1 MQESINYFFLL
12 IGRVKNIRWDLSSKN
27 FILVSKSLIFYNAR
41 NDSTKLNKFL
51 LKLSNQSH
59 IKKTINKIITP
70 WYSIPLIDRWLLGQ
84 IIPPMLFAIS
94 AFTVISL
101 SVGVMFDLI
110 RKVVEYGLPLFL
122 ALKVIFFSLPSFLV
136 LSFPMA
142 VLLSTLLAYGKL
154 SSNSELLALKSLG
167 IKTSRIISPAIA
179 LSIFMTGLTF
189 YFNDNLV
196 PASNKLAEVTLRAG
210 IGSSFSGEQGKDNIM
225 FSRYGSRINSSNKKP
240 TKINTYLTHIFYAS
254 WYENNIMEGVTVL
267 DFSREDFQQILKAKN
282 GKFDKKSSSW
292 IFSDGSIVSIDPSG
306 QTTNIQFKEYTYPF
320 VEGPM
325 ELAKVPKDANEMTL
339 KQAIQAEKIYEK
351 TGNIKE
357 VRRIKVR
364 IQEKFTLPFACLVFG
379 LIGSSLGSK
388 SNLRSSKSQGFG
400 LSVILILIYYVM
412 SFLFS
417 SLGVKGILPPIF
429 AAWLPVLISLGGG
442 IYLLRKSSSF

>member
-1 MQESINYFFLL
+1 
-12 IGRVKNIRWDLSSKN
+12 
-27 FILVSKSLIFYNAR
+27 
-41 NDSTKLNKFL
+41 
-51 LKLSNQSH
+51 LKLSNKSLL
-59 IKKTINKIITP
+59 KSTLNKIISP
-70 WYSIPLIDRWLLGQ
+70 WYYIPLIDRWLLGQ
-84 IIPPMLFAIS
+84 IIPPMVFAIS

-110 RKVVEYGLPLFL
+110 RKIVEYGLPLFL
-122 ALKVIFFSLPSFLV
+122 AFKVLFFSLPSFLV

-196 PASNKLAEVTLRAG
+196 PASNKLAELTLRAG

-267 DFSREDFQQILKAKN
+267 DFSREDFQQILKAKT
-282 GKFDKKSSSW
+282 GRFDKKISSW
-292 IFSDGSIVSIDPSG
+292 IFSEGSIVSIDPSG
-306 QTTNIQFKEYTYPF
+306 QTSNIKFKEYTYPF

-325 ELAKVPKDANEMTL
+325 ELAKVPKDSTEMTL

-351 TGNIKE
+351 TGNLKE

-412 SFLFS
+412 SFIFS
-417 SLGVKGILPPIF
+417 SFGVKGILNPIL
-429 AAWLPVLISLGGG
+429 AAWLPVLISLAGG

>member
-1 MQESINYFFLL
+1 MKLL
-12 IGRVKNIRWDLSSKN
+12 NQ
-27 FILVSKSLIFYNAR
+27 LI
-41 NDSTKLNKFL
+41 
-51 LKLSNQSH
+51 
-59 IKKTINKIITP
+59 IKKTFNKIITP
-70 WYSIPLIDRWLLGQ
+70 WYSIPLIDRWLFGQ
-84 IIPPMLFAIS
+84 ILPPMVFAIS

-110 RKVVEYGLPLFL
+110 RKIVEFGLPLFL
-122 ALKVIFFSLPSFLV
+122 ALKVLFFSLPSFLV

-196 PASNKLAEVTLRAG
+196 PASNKLAETTLRAG
-210 IGSSFSGEQGKDNIM
+210 IGSSFSAEQGKDNIM
-225 FSRYGSRINSSNKKP
+225 FSRYGSRINALNKKP
-240 TKINTYLTHIFYAS
+240 TKTNTYLTHIFYAS

-282 GKFDKKSSSW
+282 GRFDKKSSSW

-351 TGNIKE
+351 TGNLKE

-417 SLGVKGILPPIF
+417 SFGVKGILPPIF

>member
-1 MQESINYFFLL
+1 M
-12 IGRVKNIRWDLSSKN
+12 
-27 FILVSKSLIFYNAR
+27 
-41 NDSTKLNKFL
+41 
-51 LKLSNQSH
+51 KLSNQLV
-59 IKKTINKIITP
+59 IKKTFNKIITP

-84 IIPPMLFAIS
+84 IIPPMIFAIS

-110 RKVVEYGLPLFL
+110 RKIVEFGLPLFL
-122 ALKVIFFSLPSFLV
+122 ALKVLFFSLPSFLV

-196 PASNKLAEVTLRAG
+196 PASNKMAETTLRSG
-210 IGSSFSGEQGKDNIM
+210 IGSSFSGETGKDNIM
-225 FSRYGSRINSSNKKP
+225 FARYGSRINASTNKP
-240 TKINTYLTHIFYAS
+240 TTTNTLLTHIFYAS
-254 WYENNIMEGVTVL
+254 RYENNIMKRVTVL
-267 DFSREDFQQILKAKN
+267 DFAREDFQQILKAKTAR
-282 GKFDKKSSSW
+282 FDKKNSSW
-292 IFSDGSIVSIDPSG
+292 IFSDGSIVSIAPSG

-320 VEGPM
+320 VEGPL
-325 ELAKVPKDANEMTL
+325 ELAKVPRDATEMTL
-339 KQAIQAEKIYEK
+339 RQALKAEKIYKK
-351 TGNIKE
+351 TGNLKE
-357 VRRIKVR
+357 IRRIQVR
-364 IQEKFTLPFACLVFG
+364 IQEKFTLPCACLVFG

-417 SLGVKGILPPIF
+417 SFGVKGLLPPIF
-429 AAWLPVLISLGGG
+429 AAWFPVFISLGGG
-442 IYLLRKSSSF
+442 IYFLRKSSSL

>member
-1 MQESINYFFLL
+1 M
-12 IGRVKNIRWDLSSKN
+12 
-27 FILVSKSLIFYNAR
+27 
-41 NDSTKLNKFL
+41 KLA
-51 LKLSNQSH
+51 NQQV
-59 IKKTINKIITP
+59 IKKAFSKIIAP

-84 IIPPMLFAIS
+84 IIPPMIFAIS

-110 RKVVEYGLPLFL
+110 RKIVEFGLPLFL
-122 ALKVIFFSLPSFLV
+122 ALKVLFFSLPSFLV

-196 PASNKLAEVTLRAG
+196 PRSNKLAETTLRAG
-210 IGSSFSGEQGKDNIM
+210 MGSSFSGETQKYNIM
-225 FSRYGSRINSSNKKP
+225 FARYGSRINASSKKP
-240 TKINTYLTHIFYAS
+240 TKSNTHLTHIFYAS
-254 WYENNIMEGVTVL
+254 LFENNIMNGVTVL
-267 DFSREDFQQILKAKN
+267 DYSREDIQQILKADSA
-282 GKFDKKSSSW
+282 KFDKKNSSW
-292 IFSDGSIVSIDPSG
+292 IFSEGSIVSIDPRG
-306 QTTNIQFKEYTYPF
+306 QTTNIKFKEYTYPF
-320 VEGPM
+320 VEGPL
-325 ELAKVPKDANEMTL
+325 ELAKVPKDSSEMTL
-339 KQAIQAEKIYEK
+339 KQALEAEKIYKK
-351 TGNIKE
+351 TGNLKE
-357 VRRIKVR
+357 IRRIQVR

-412 SFLFS
+412 SFIFS
-417 SLGVKGILPPIF
+417 SFGVKGILNPIL
-429 AAWLPVLISLGGG
+429 AAWLPVLISLAGG

>member
-1 MQESINYFFLL
+1 
-12 IGRVKNIRWDLSSKN
+12 
-27 FILVSKSLIFYNAR
+27 
-41 NDSTKLNKFL
+41 
-51 LKLSNQSH
+51 LKLSNQSL
-59 IKKTINKIITP
+59 IKKIFNKIISP
-70 WYSIPLIDRWLLGQ
+70 WYLLPLIDRWLLGQ
-84 IIPPMLFAIS
+84 IIPPMIFAIS

-110 RKVVEYGLPLFL
+110 RKIVEFGLPLFL
-122 ALKVIFFSLPSFLV
+122 ALKVLFFSLPSFLV

-196 PASNKLAEVTLRAG
+196 PSSNKLAETTLRAG
-210 IGSSFSGEQGKDNIM
+210 IGSSFSGEEGKDNIM
-225 FSRYGSRINSSNKKP
+225 FSRYGSRINASNKKP
-240 TKINTYLTHIFYAS
+240 TKINTFLTHIFYAS

-292 IFSDGSIVSIDPSG
+292 IFSEGSIVSIDPSG

-339 KQAIQAEKIYEK
+339 KQAMQAEKIYEK
-351 TGNIKE
+351 TGNLKE

-364 IQEKFTLPFACLVFG
+364 IQEKFTLPCACLVFG
-379 LIGSSLGSK
+379 LIGSILGSK
-388 SNLRSSKSQGFG
+388 SNLRASKSQGFG
-400 LSVILILIYYVM
+400 LSIILILAYYVM
-412 SFLFS
+412 SFICS
-417 SLGVKGILPPIF
+417 SFGVKGLLPPII
-429 AAWLPVLISLGGG
+429 AAWFPVVISLSGGF
-442 IYLLRKSSSF
+442 YFLRKSS

>member
-1 MQESINYFFLL
+1 
-12 IGRVKNIRWDLSSKN
+12 
-27 FILVSKSLIFYNAR
+27 
-41 NDSTKLNKFL
+41 
-51 LKLSNQSH
+51 LKLSNQSL

-84 IIPPMLFAIS
+84 IIPPMIFAIS

-110 RKVVEYGLPLFL
+110 RKIVEYGLPLFL
-122 ALKVIFFSLPSFLV
+122 ALKVLFFSLPSFLV

-167 IKTSRIISPAIA
+167 IKTSRIIAPAIA

-196 PASNKLAEVTLRAG
+196 PKSNKLAEATLRAG
-210 IGSSFSGEQGKDNIM
+210 IGSSFSEEEGKENIM
-225 FSRYGSRINSSNKKP
+225 FSRYGSRINASTKKP
-240 TKINTYLTHIFYAS
+240 TKNNSKLTHIFYAQ
-254 WYENNIMEGVTVL
+254 WYKNKLMENVTLL
-267 DFSREDFQQILKAKN
+267 DFSREDLQQILKADSAR
-282 GKFDKKSSSW
+282 FDKKNSSW
-292 IFSDGSIVSIDPSG
+292 IFSKGSIVSITPSG

-339 KQAIQAEKIYEK
+339 KQAIQAEKIYKK

-412 SFLFS
+412 SFIFS
-417 SLGVKGILPPIF
+417 SFGVKGLLPAIF